1 MRKTALLTGVAG
13 LFLMTAPAF
22 AQNSTAPQTPAP
34 AQTPA
39 TAPAAPQS
47 LTLQPGS
54 DVKGSDGTVLGK
66 LEGVRTAG
74 GGQELT
80 VRGPDGQLRGVPT
93 AGVHQD
99 GAAVVV
105 GWTSAQYQAASAI
118 AGAPP
123 APAAPPATE
132 TPADPAMPGMPMPS
146 TTPATPPAG
155 EGTPPPPPAD
165 PVPPSQAPDA
175 TTPPAPGA

>member
-22 AQNSTAPQTPAP
+22 ARNSTAPQTAP
-34 AQTPA
+34 TQTPA

-54 DVKGSDGTVLGK
+54 DVKGSDGTVIGK
-66 LEGVRTAG
+66 LEGVRAVD

-80 VRGPDGQLRGVPT
+80 VRGSDGQLRGVPT

-99 GAAVVV
+99 GAAVAV
-105 GWTSAQYQAASAI
+105 GWTSAQYQAASPI
-118 AGAPP
+118 AGAAPVP
-123 APAAPPATE
+123 AEPATPVTPAEPGMTPAAPAM
-132 TPADPAMPGMPMPS
+132 PAMPGMS
-146 TTPATPPAG
+146 ANPPAG
-155 EGTPPPPPAD
+155 EATDPA
-165 PVPPSQAPDA
+165 PPSQAPDA
-175 TTPPAPGA
+175 ATPPPTTSGG